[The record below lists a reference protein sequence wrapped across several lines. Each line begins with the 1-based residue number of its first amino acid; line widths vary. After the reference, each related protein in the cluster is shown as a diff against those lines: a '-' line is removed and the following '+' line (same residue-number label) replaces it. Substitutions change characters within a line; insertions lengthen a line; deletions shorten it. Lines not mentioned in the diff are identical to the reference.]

1 MILMRVCRLIPV
13 AVAALLSGPSLH
25 AQTEAGWIRHAAIS
39 PDGAH
44 IAFTYK
50 GDLYR
55 VPASGGDAVQLTTH
69 PAHDVMP
76 VWSRDGAT
84 LAFASD
90 RYGNFD
96 VYVMPSAG
104 GPAARLTF
112 HSSDEHPY
120 SFTPDGRHVVFGG
133 ARMDIAAHRHYPTP
147 SQAELYRV
155 PVAGGRVDQVLTVP
169 VEAAAFDGA
178 GTRMLYHDNKGFEN
192 EWRKHHRSSIARDL
206 WLYETESGR
215 HTQLTTFPGEDRN
228 PVFSDDGRRA
238 YFLSE
243 EGGTFNVHQ
252 LDLGNPADRTQI
264 TAFDTHPVR
273 FLSIGGGT
281 LAFTHHGDL
290 YTMAEGGTPR
300 KVTVRIRSQAAGNA
314 ESRIRVNGGIQEMAV
329 SPDGKEIAFIA
340 RGDVWVTNTEGTLT
354 KRITRTAETERHVTF
369 THDGKGV
376 VYASQ
381 RDGRWRIFKTE
392 RVRPEEP
399 FFHGATLLKESVLV
413 DGPGDLTQPQFS
425 PDGKSLAYV
434 ADRNHL
440 RIRDLASG
448 RTRDLLT
455 GADLLIYEQRFSW
468 SPDSRWLLVDWRR
481 RLSESE
487 VILVAADGSRRVNL
501 TESGYDDA
509 QAAWADGGKRVLWF
523 TNRDGLR
530 SYATSGRTE
539 RDVYA
544 VFLDKQAWDAFN
556 LSETDHK
563 LKKAVEEALKPAAGD
578 AKKDVVAP
586 TLALTIDVD
595 GLTDRQS
602 RLTIHSSQ
610 VADAVLSKD
619 GEKLYYLT
627 RFDGSYNLWETVIRS
642 RETKQLVRLNSGAGT
657 LSWDPK
663 MENLYLLADGGMSK
677 LDLAGGTS
685 KAIRIAGEI
694 DFDAAA
700 ERAHLFEHVVNR
712 TRGIFYEPTFHGID
726 WTAMAA
732 AYRPKVA
739 EVGNSNEFAELL
751 AELLGE
757 LNVSH
762 SGARYATTM
771 ENADATAALG
781 IFFDYSHAGTG
792 ILITDVI
799 QGGPLDKAGF
809 DVKPGMVIQSIDGEA
824 VTPDRDWAALLNRKA
839 GTFVILDIT
848 GPGRNDRKQLV
859 VKPITLGEERQL
871 LYRRFVRINEA
882 EVSAK
887 SGGRLGY
894 VHIPGMNDGAYR
906 NVIHD
911 MLGKFDSREAVIVD
925 GRFNGG
931 GDLVADL
938 VMFFGGMQFSVYGT
952 HWRDVDR
959 EPTSRWVKPTLS
971 IYNESM
977 YSDGHCYAAAYSGL
991 NIGTTVGMPVPGTC
1005 SFAGWELLPDRTRWG
1020 VVPISARNVKNEWM
1034 ENNQTEPDILVKN
1047 MPGAVDKGVD
1057 QQLERAIEQLMTE
1070 LDSKK

>member
-1 MILMRVCRLIPV
+1 MRLVPLISV
-13 AVAALLSGPSLH
+13 ALAALLCGPSLH
-25 AQTEAGWIRHAAIS
+25 AQSEAGWIRHAAIS
-39 PDGAH
+39 PDGEA

-55 VPASGGDAVQLTTH
+55 VPSVGGDAVQLTTH
-69 PAHDVMP
+69 AAHDMMP

-84 LAFASD
+84 IAFASD

-96 VYVMPSAG
+96 VYAMPSGG
-104 GPAARLTF
+104 GPATRLTF
-112 HSSDEHPY
+112 HSSDEHPQA
-120 SFTPDGRHVVFGG
+120 FTPDGRHVVFGG
-133 ARMDIAAHRHYPTP
+133 ARMDIAENRHYPTP
-147 SQAELYRV
+147 SQGELYRV
-155 PVAGGRVDQVLTVP
+155 PVAGGRVDQVVTLP
-169 VEAAAFDGA
+169 VEAASFDVS

-206 WLYETESGR
+206 WLFETESGR
-215 HTQLTTFPGEDRN
+215 HSQLTTFAGEDRN
-228 PVFSDDGRRA
+228 PVFSTDGAHA

-243 EGGTFNVHQ
+243 EGGTFNVHR
-252 LDLGNPADRTQI
+252 LSLADPTRRTQV
-264 TAFDTHPVR
+264 TDFKTHPVR

-290 YTMAEGGTPR
+290 YTMTEGGTPQQ
-300 KVTVRIRSQAAGNA
+300 VTVRVRSQSAVNA
-314 ESRIRVNGGIQEMAV
+314 DNRIRVNGGIQEMAV

-354 KRITRTAETERHVTF
+354 KRITRTAETERHITF
-369 THDGKGV
+369 TSDGKGV

-381 RDGRWRIFKTE
+381 RGGGWRILKTE
-392 RVRPEEP
+392 RVRAEEP
-399 FFHGATLLKESVLV
+399 FFHGSTLLRESVVV

-425 PDGKSLAYV
+425 PDGKSLAFV
-434 ADRNHL
+434 ADRNNL
-440 RIRDLASG
+440 RVRDLASG

-455 GADLLIYEQRFSW
+455 GADLLIYEQNYSW

-487 VILVAADGSRRVNL
+487 VVLVAADGSRRVNL
-501 TESGYDDA
+501 TESGYDDG
-509 QAAWADGGKRVLWF
+509 QAVFADGGKRVLWF

-544 VFLDKQAWDAFN
+544 VFLNQQAWDAFN
-556 LSETDHK
+556 LSEADLK
-563 LKKAVEEALKPAAGD
+563 LKKAVEEALKPAGE
-578 AKKDVVAP
+578 AKKDEPAATAP
-586 TLALTIDVD
+586 LRIDFD
-595 GLTDRQS
+595 GVTERHA

-627 RFDGSYNLWETVIRS
+627 RFDGPYNLWETVIRT
-642 RETKQLVRLNSGAGT
+642 RETKQLVRLNTGAGQLT
-657 LSWDPK
+657 WDAK
-663 MENLYLLADGGMSK
+663 MENLYLLSNGGISRI
-677 LDLAGGTS
+677 DLAGASS
-685 KAIRIAGEI
+685 KGISIAGEI
-694 DFDAAA
+694 EFDAAA

-712 TRGIFYEPTFHGID
+712 TRGIFYEPTFHGVD

-751 AELLGE
+751 SELLGE

-762 SGARYATTM
+762 SGARYSTSM
-771 ENADATAALG
+771 DNADATASLG
-781 IFFDYSHAGTG
+781 IFFDYAHAGNG
-792 ILITDVI
+792 IKITEVI
-799 QGGPLDKAGF
+799 RGGPLDKAGF
-809 DVKPGMVIQSIDGEA
+809 DVKPGMVIQMIDGEA
-824 VTPDRDWAALLNRKA
+824 VTPDRDWAAMLNRKA
-839 GTFVILDIT
+839 GTFVLLELT
-848 GPGRNDRKQLV
+848 GPGRNDRMQLV
-859 VKPITLGEERQL
+859 VKPITLSEERQL

-882 EVSAK
+882 EVTAK

-906 NVIHD
+906 SVLHD
-911 MLGKFDSREAVIVD
+911 MLGKFDNREAVIVD

-938 VMFFGGMQFSVYGT
+938 VTFFGGTQFSVYGT

-1005 SFAGWELLPDRTRWG
+1005 SFAAWEMLPDRTRWG
-1020 VVPISARNVKNEWM
+1020 VVPISARNVADEWM
-1034 ENNQTEPDILVKN
+1034 ENNPTKPDHLVKN
-1047 MPGAVDKGVD
+1047 MPGVIDRGTD
-1057 QQLERAIEQLMTE
+1057 QQLEKAIQVMLQE
-1070 LDSKK
+1070 LDSKE

>member
-1 MILMRVCRLIPV
+1 MRRFVFIPIV
-13 AVAALLSGPSLH
+13 FTVLCAATSAR
-25 AQTEAGWIRHAAIS
+25 AQSEAGWIRYAAIS
-39 PDGAH
+39 PDGAA

-55 VPASGGDAVQLTTH
+55 VPSAGGDAVQLTTH
-69 PAHDVMP
+69 AAHDMMP

-84 LAFASD
+84 IAFASD

-96 VYVMPSAG
+96 VFAMPSAG
-104 GPAARLTF
+104 GPATRLTF

-120 SFTPDGRHVVFGG
+120 SFTADGRHVVFGG
-133 ARMDIAAHRHYPTP
+133 VRMDAAEHRQYPTTL
-147 SQAELYRV
+147 QAESYQV
-155 PVAGGRVDQVLTVP
+155 PVGGGRVGQLFTFP
-169 VEAAAFDGA
+169 AEAAVFDADGS
-178 GTRMLYHDNKGFEN
+178 RLLYHDNKGYEN
-192 EWRKHHRSSIARDL
+192 EWRKHHRSAIARDL
-206 WLYETESGR
+206 WLHDVKSGR
-215 HTQLTTFPGEDRN
+215 HSQLTTFAGEDRN
-228 PVFSDDGRRA
+228 PVFSADGTHA

-243 EGGTFNVHQ
+243 EGGTFNVHR
-252 LDLGNPADRTQI
+252 LDLADPSRRTQV
-264 TAFDTHPVR
+264 TDFKTHPVR

-290 YTMAEGGTPR
+290 YTMAEGGQPR
-300 KVTVRIRSQAAGNA
+300 KLSVRVRSQSAANA
-314 ESRIRVNGGIQEMAV
+314 DSRIRVNGGIQEMAI

-354 KRITRTAETERHVTF
+354 KRITDTPETERHVTF

-381 RDGRWRIFKTE
+381 RGGSWRILKTE
-392 RVRPEEP
+392 RVRAEEP
-399 FFHGATLLKESVLV
+399 FFHGSTLLRESVV
-413 DGPGDLTQPQFS
+413 VEGPGDLTQPRFS
-425 PDGKSLAYV
+425 PDGKSLAFV
-434 ADRNHL
+434 ADRNNL
-440 RIRDLASG
+440 RVRDLASG

-455 GADLLIYEQRFSW
+455 GADLLIYEQNYSW

-481 RLSESE
+481 RLSEGE

-501 TESGYDDA
+501 TESGYDDG
-509 QAAWADGGKRVLWF
+509 QAAWADGGKRILWF

-544 VFLDKQAWDAFN
+544 LFLNRQAWDDFN
-556 LSETDHK
+556 LSETDLK
-563 LKKAVEEALKPAAGD
+563 LRKAVEEALKPAGGD
-578 AKKDVVAP
+578 AKKDEPAAAAP
-586 TLALTIDVD
+586 LTIDFD
-595 GLTDRQS
+595 GLVDRHS

-627 RFDGSYNLWETVIRS
+627 RFDGQYNLWETEIRT
-642 RETKQLVRLNSGAGT
+642 RETKQLVRLNTGGGS
-657 LSWDPK
+657 LQWDAK
-663 MENLYLLADGGMSK
+663 MENLYLLSNGGISK
-677 LDLAGGTS
+677 IDLGAGSS

-694 DFDAAA
+694 SFDAAA

-712 TRGIFYEPTFHGID
+712 TRGIFYEPTFHGVD
-726 WTAMAA
+726 WTAMAD

-739 EVGNSNEFAELL
+739 ELGNSNEFAELL
-751 AELLGE
+751 SELLGE

-762 SGARYATTM
+762 SGARYSTSM

-781 IFFDYSHAGTG
+781 IFFDYGHSGNG
-792 ILITDVI
+792 IRITEVI
-799 QGGPLDKAGF
+799 QGGPLDKASF

-824 VTPDRDWAALLNRKA
+824 VTPDRDWAAMLNRKA
-839 GTFVILDIT
+839 DTFVVLDIT
-848 GPGRNDRKQLV
+848 GPGRNDRKQIV

-882 EVSAK
+882 EVTAK

-906 NVIHD
+906 SVLHD
-911 MLGKFDSREAVIVD
+911 MLGKFDNREAVIVD

-938 VMFFGGMQFSVYGT
+938 VMFFGGTRFSVYGT

-959 EPTSRWVKPTLS
+959 EPTSRWIKPTLS
-971 IYNESM
+971 IFNESM
-977 YSDGHCYAAAYSGL
+977 YSDGHCYAAAYAGL
-991 NIGTTVGMPVPGTC
+991 KIGTTVGMPVPGTC
-1005 SFAGWELLPDRTRWG
+1005 SFAGWEMLPDRTRWG
-1020 VVPISARNVKNEWM
+1020 VVPISARNVADEWM

-1047 MPGAVDKGVD
+1047 LPGAVDKGVD
-1057 QQLERAIEQLMTE
+1057 QQLERAIRQLLSE
-1070 LDSKK
+1070 SDARE

>member
-1 MILMRVCRLIPV
+1 M
-13 AVAALLSGPSLH
+13 AALLSGSSLH

-44 IAFTYK
+44 IAFTYM

-55 VPASGGDAVQLTTH
+55 VPASGGDAVRLTTH

-84 LAFASD
+84 IAFASD

-96 VYVMPSAG
+96 VYTMPAAG
-104 GPAARLTF
+104 GTATRLTF

-120 SFTPDGRHVVFGG
+120 AFTPDGRHVVFGG
-133 ARMDIAAHRHYPTP
+133 VRMDVAEHRQYPTTL
-147 SQAELYRV
+147 QGELYQV
-155 PVAGGRVDQVLTVP
+155 PVGGGRVGQLLTIP
-169 VEAAAFDGA
+169 AEAVAFNADGSLL
-178 GTRMLYHDNKGFEN
+178 LYHDNKGYEN
-192 EWRKHHRSSIARDL
+192 EWRKHQRSAIARDI
-206 WLYETESGR
+206 WIYHVPSR
-215 HTQLTTFPGEDRN
+215 MHKMLTTWEGEDRN
-228 PVFSDDGRRA
+228 PVFSADEQTV

-243 EGGTFNVHQ
+243 ESGSFNVHAIHVS
-252 LDLGNPADRTQI
+252 DPETRTQV
-264 TAFDTHPVR
+264 TDFKTHPVR

-281 LAFTHHGDL
+281 LAFTHHGGL

-300 KVTVRIRSQAAGNA
+300 KVTVRIRAQAAVNA
-314 ESRIRVNGGIQEMAV
+314 DRRVSVNGGIQEMAV

-354 KRITRTAETERHVTF
+354 KRITRSAETERHVTF

-381 RDGRWRIFKTE
+381 RDGRWRIHKTE
-392 RVRPEEP
+392 RVRAEEP
-399 FFHGATLLKESVLV
+399 FFHGATLLTESVLA

-434 ADRNHL
+434 ADRNIL

-468 SPDSRWLLVDWRR
+468 SPDSRWLLVDWTR
-481 RLSESE
+481 RLSEGE

-501 TESGYDDA
+501 TESGYNDG
-509 QAAWADGGKRVLWF
+509 QAAFADGGKRVLWF

-544 VFLDKQAWDAFN
+544 LFLSKQAWDDFN
-556 LSETDHK
+556 LSETDLK
-563 LKKAVEEALKPAAGD
+563 LRKAVEEALKPAGGE
-578 AKKDVVAP
+578 AKKDEPAANAP
-586 TLALTIDVD
+586 MTIDFD
-595 GLTDRQS
+595 GLVDRHA

-627 RFDGSYNLWETVIRS
+627 RFDGQYNLWETVIRT
-642 RETKQLVRLNSGAGT
+642 RETKQLVRLNTGGGS
-657 LSWDPK
+657 LQWDAK
-663 MENLYLLADGGMSK
+663 MENLYLLSNGSISK
-677 LDLAGGTS
+677 IDLAGGSS
-685 KAIRIAGEI
+685 KGIRISGEI
-694 DFDAAA
+694 DYDAAA

-712 TRGIFYEPTFHGID
+712 TRGIFYEPTFHGVD

-739 EVGNSNEFAELL
+739 ELGNSNEFAELL
-751 AELLGE
+751 SELLGE

-762 SGARYATTM
+762 SGARYSTSM
-771 ENADATAALG
+771 ENADATGALG

-792 ILITDVI
+792 IKITEVI

-809 DVKPGMVIQSIDGEA
+809 DVRPGMVIQSIDGEA
-824 VTPDRDWAALLNRKA
+824 VTPDRDWAAMLNRKA
-839 GTFVILDIT
+839 DTFVILEIT

-859 VKPITLGEERQL
+859 VKPITLAEERQL

-882 EVSAK
+882 EVTAK

-906 NVIHD
+906 SVLHD
-911 MLGKFDSREAVIVD
+911 MLGKFDNREAVIVD

-938 VMFFGGMQFSVYGT
+938 VMFFGGTRFSVYGT

-977 YSDGHCYAAAYSGL
+977 YSDGHCYAAAYAGL
-991 NIGTTVGMPVPGTC
+991 KIGTTVGMPVPGTC
-1005 SFAGWELLPDRTRWG
+1005 SFAGWEVLPDRTRWG
-1020 VVPISARNVKNEWM
+1020 VVPISARNVADEWM

-1057 QQLERAIEQLMTE
+1057 QQLERAIRQLLTE
-1070 LDSKK
+1070 LDSKE